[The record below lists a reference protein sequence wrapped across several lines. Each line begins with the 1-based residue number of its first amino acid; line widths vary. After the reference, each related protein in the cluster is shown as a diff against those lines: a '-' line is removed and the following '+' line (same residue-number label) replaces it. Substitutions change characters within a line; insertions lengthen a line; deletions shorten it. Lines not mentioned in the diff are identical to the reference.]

1 MLVETGSAEIPF
13 LSLSPLVLV
22 FLHQKDVFDGVF
34 RNKPSC
40 KFGVVLQVLLFEISM
55 LEGLADVEGDLLKVC
70 SNCFLGIFLL
80 EEVGMVRD
88 ELGSV
93 NAELVVEFDFFPVLE
108 NGLPL
113 LDLLA
118 VFNELEL

>member
-1 MLVETGSAEIPF
+1 M
-13 LSLSPLVLV
+13 LV
-22 FLHQKDVFDGVF
+22 FLHQKDVFDCVF

-40 KFGVVLQVLLFEISM
+40 KFGVVLQVLIFEISM